1 MTRRRARFVRVAVAA
16 SVIGVLASQIA
27 LLGSTS
33 AARSGPPPTPV
44 PPRGSPSPFPQS
56 LQTPGDP
63 VPVPTI
69 EASAAILADLDDGQ
83 VMFAK
88 APEVRRPVASLTKV
102 MTALL
107 VLRRRAL
114 DDVVTVSPAAV
125 LAGDDFG
132 ASSTLGLRPGERLT
146 VRALLDALMLQSA
159 NDAALALAIEISGSG
174 RAFVGL
180 MNDRA
185 EDLGMRDTEFFSPNG
200 LDDRGR
206 STARDLLILTRAA
219 FEEPGFKRIVSS
231 NFRTIPA
238 PRGAP
243 RRVQNRNAMLWLY
256 PGATGVKTGF
266 TAGAGY
272 CLIASAERGR
282 RRLVAIVLGDRNEA
296 FSEAA
301 TLLDH
306 GFEGFREATFVEADE
321 AIGTVAIKGGAVP
334 VQAADSIIALVPTA
348 QLGRVERR
356 VVISSK
362 AVFPPAPGERIGTLK
377 VTAPGMS
384 LGTSP
389 LTVSSVP
396 PPPPTGGDPWWLRA
410 ADAVGRALGDAIDGS
425 L

>member
-1 MTRRRARFVRVAVAA
+1 
-16 SVIGVLASQIA
+16 
-27 LLGSTS
+27 
-33 AARSGPPPTPV
+33 
-44 PPRGSPSPFPQS
+44 
-56 LQTPGDP
+56 
-63 VPVPTI
+63 
-69 EASAAILADLDDGQ
+69 
-83 VMFAK
+83 
-88 APEVRRPVASLTKV
+88 

-114 DDVVTVSPAAV
+114 DDIVTVAPAAV

-159 NDAALALAIEISGSG
+159 NDAALALAIEISGSE

-185 EDLGMRDTEFFSPNG
+185 EDLDMRDTEFFSPNG

-231 NFRTIPA
+231 KFRTIPA

-282 RRLVAIVLGDRNEA
+282 RQLVAIVLGDRNEA

-321 AIGTVAIKGGAVP
+321 AIGTGAIKGGAVP
-334 VQAADSIIALVPTA
+334 VKAADSIIALVPTA

-410 ADAVGRALGDAIDGS
+410 ADAVGKALGDAIDGS